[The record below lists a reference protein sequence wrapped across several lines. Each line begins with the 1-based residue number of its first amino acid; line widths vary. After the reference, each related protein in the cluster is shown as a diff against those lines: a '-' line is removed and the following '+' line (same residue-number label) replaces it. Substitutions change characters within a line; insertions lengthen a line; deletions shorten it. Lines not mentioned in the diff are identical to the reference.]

1 MIHTQVYGFFQTC
14 LPDQAKKVKEYFP
27 NGKNSIRIR
36 KTNGQEFIFSLR
48 EPKAWKF
55 ETIDQFLA
63 DMKGEKRN
71 MDEMIRY
78 IFGSLRCSETAMRVF
93 AKTLRK
99 QRSFNCSTVM
109 VATVMT
115 VNMLIQDLEIRSM
128 RDEIGN
134 LKNEIKELRKTE
146 GD

>member
-1 MIHTQVYGFFQTC
+1 
-14 LPDQAKKVKEYFP
+14 
-27 NGKNSIRIR
+27 
-36 KTNGQEFIFSLR
+36 
-48 EPKAWKF
+48 
-55 ETIDQFLA
+55 
-63 DMKGEKRN
+63 

-78 IFGSLRCSETAMRVF
+78 IFGSLRCSETAMCVF

-99 QRSFNCSTVM
+99 QRSFNRRTIM

-115 VNMLIQDLEIRSM
+115 VHMLIQDLEIRSM

>member
-1 MIHTQVYGFFQTC
+1 
-14 LPDQAKKVKEYFP
+14 
-27 NGKNSIRIR
+27 
-36 KTNGQEFIFSLR
+36 
-48 EPKAWKF
+48 
-55 ETIDQFLA
+55 
-63 DMKGEKRN
+63 

-99 QRSFNCSTVM
+99 QRSFN
-109 VATVMT
+109 
-115 VNMLIQDLEIRSM
+115 RSM

>member
-1 MIHTQVYGFFQTC
+1 
-14 LPDQAKKVKEYFP
+14 
-27 NGKNSIRIR
+27 
-36 KTNGQEFIFSLR
+36 
-48 EPKAWKF
+48 
-55 ETIDQFLA
+55 
-63 DMKGEKRN
+63 

-93 AKTLRK
+93 TKTLRK
-99 QRSFNCSTVM
+99 QRSFNRSTVM
-109 VATVMT
+109 VATIMT

>member
-1 MIHTQVYGFFQTC
+1 
-14 LPDQAKKVKEYFP
+14 
-27 NGKNSIRIR
+27 
-36 KTNGQEFIFSLR
+36 
-48 EPKAWKF
+48 
-55 ETIDQFLA
+55 
-63 DMKGEKRN
+63 

-78 IFGSLRCSETAMRVF
+78 IFGSLRCSETAMSVF

-99 QRSFNCSTVM
+99 QGSFNRSIVM

-115 VNMLIQDLEIRSM
+115 VHMLIQDLEIRSM

>member
-1 MIHTQVYGFFQTC
+1 
-14 LPDQAKKVKEYFP
+14 
-27 NGKNSIRIR
+27 
-36 KTNGQEFIFSLR
+36 
-48 EPKAWKF
+48 
-55 ETIDQFLA
+55 
-63 DMKGEKRN
+63 

-78 IFGSLRCSETAMRVF
+78 IFGSLRYSETAMRVF

-99 QRSFNCSTVM
+99 QRSFNRRTAM

-115 VNMLIQDLEIRSM
+115 VHMLIQDLEIRSM

>member
-1 MIHTQVYGFFQTC
+1 
-14 LPDQAKKVKEYFP
+14 
-27 NGKNSIRIR
+27 
-36 KTNGQEFIFSLR
+36 
-48 EPKAWKF
+48 
-55 ETIDQFLA
+55 
-63 DMKGEKRN
+63 

-99 QRSFNCSTVM
+99 QRSFNRSTIM

-115 VNMLIQDLEIRSM
+115 VHMLIQDLEIRSM

-134 LKNEIKELRKTE
+134 LKTKSRSLEKRKETKELR
-146 GD
+146 

>member
-1 MIHTQVYGFFQTC
+1 
-14 LPDQAKKVKEYFP
+14 
-27 NGKNSIRIR
+27 
-36 KTNGQEFIFSLR
+36 
-48 EPKAWKF
+48 
-55 ETIDQFLA
+55 
-63 DMKGEKRN
+63 

-99 QRSFNCSTVM
+99 QRSFNRSTVM

-115 VNMLIQDLEIRSM
+115 VHMLIQDLEIRNM
-128 RDEIGN
+128 RCQIEA
-134 LKNEIKELRKTE
+134 LKTEIKELKQTE

>member
-1 MIHTQVYGFFQTC
+1 
-14 LPDQAKKVKEYFP
+14 
-27 NGKNSIRIR
+27 
-36 KTNGQEFIFSLR
+36 
-48 EPKAWKF
+48 
-55 ETIDQFLA
+55 
-63 DMKGEKRN
+63 

-99 QRSFNCSTVM
+99 QRSFNRSTIM

-115 VNMLIQDLEIRSM
+115 VHMLIQDLEIRSM

-134 LKNEIKELRKTE
+134 LKNEIRSLEKRKETKELR
-146 GD
+146 

>member
-14 LPDQAKKVKEYFP
+14 LPDQAKEVKEYFP

-55 ETIDQFLA
+55 ETIDQFLV
-63 DMKGEKRN
+63 DMKGEKKH
-71 MDEMIRY
+71 EMIRY

-99 QRSFNCSTVM
+99 QRSFNRSTVM

-115 VNMLIQDLEIRSM
+115 VHMLIQDLEIRSM

>member
-1 MIHTQVYGFFQTC
+1 
-14 LPDQAKKVKEYFP
+14 
-27 NGKNSIRIR
+27 
-36 KTNGQEFIFSLR
+36 
-48 EPKAWKF
+48 
-55 ETIDQFLA
+55 
-63 DMKGEKRN
+63 

-99 QRSFNCSTVM
+99 QRSFNVM

-115 VNMLIQDLEIRSM
+115 VHMLIQDLEICSM

>member
-14 LPDQAKKVKEYFP
+14 LPDQAKEVKEYFP

-55 ETIDQFLA
+55 ETIEQFLA
-63 DMKGEKRN
+63 DMKGEN

-99 QRSFNCSTVM
+99 QRSFNRSTIM

-115 VNMLIQDLEIRSM
+115 VHMLIQDLEIRSM

>member
-1 MIHTQVYGFFQTC
+1 
-14 LPDQAKKVKEYFP
+14 
-27 NGKNSIRIR
+27 
-36 KTNGQEFIFSLR
+36 
-48 EPKAWKF
+48 
-55 ETIDQFLA
+55 
-63 DMKGEKRN
+63 

-99 QRSFNCSTVM
+99 QRSFNRSTVM

-115 VNMLIQDLEIRSM
+115 VHMLIQDLEIRSM

-134 LKNEIKELRKTE
+134 LKTKSRSLEKRKETKELR
-146 GD
+146 